1 MTEKNVCLHW
11 QAPGLP
17 FDSDMPGAVAAFHDG
32 RDYALELLAYVVTV
46 QGLQGYTV
54 EQQANMARAAL
65 CGFAD
70 DGRHVRSRIVTLLT
84 TAPSRKH
91 ISQPRTT
98 AGPSVR
104 PGSRQPA
111 DCPSACGIGPGQR
124 AGPVA
129 LPLRSATVSCLP

>member
-65 CGFAD
+65 CGFLVPLLPTLAD
-70 DGRHVRSRIVTLLT
+70 ALGLLGDTHQQHTRPLAALVDDLADGAALALDLAS
-84 TAPSRKH
+84 
-91 ISQPRTT
+91 
-98 AGPSVR
+98 AGEY
-104 PGSRQPA
+104 
-111 DCPSACGIGPGQR
+111 
-124 AGPVA
+124 
-129 LPLRSATVSCLP
+129 